1 MKSQMKRN
9 NIRTL
14 FYGGLLSLCCVEMTS
29 CEDYLD
35 KAPESSVNPEDAFKN
50 FRNFQGFTEELYY
63 CIPDFAHGY
72 WNNSF
77 NWGEDELI
85 SFSIDYHMGYKV
97 DMGDFWGWQSSYDG
111 WQCGWMDRN
120 NTVAN
125 SSDRTQK
132 SLWPLAWYG
141 IRKCNLGLENI
152 DKLVEATEEQR
163 DLILGQL
170 YFFRGW
176 FHFELMQYFGGLP
189 YIDSVPSSSEP
200 LRNPRLS
207 YQECA
212 DRAAE
217 DFRRAADL
225 LPIDWDDTTTG
236 KATYGNNQQRINKI
250 MALGYL
256 GKNYLWAGSPLMN
269 YESQNSR
276 SYNADYCKKAAD
288 AFAEL
293 LNLVEK
299 GQTQYALVDFEHY
312 TDIFYTFKQNSKN
325 PGSTEAI
332 FQTPMYDWWMGSG
345 WCLGPQYVPSTLA
358 NETNGVVFSPTANY
372 VNYYGMKNGLPL
384 NDPDSHFDKEHPWRD
399 RDPRFYAD
407 ITYDGLQ
414 VIQNTAKF
422 TSEQKDKQIQY
433 ANLYTGGN
441 YRDVKNESRTGYLLH
456 KFTPLVV
463 NGFDEG
469 LRDYG
474 DALTIQV
481 SWMRLSD
488 IYLMYAEA
496 VANGYGGPSAKADG
510 FSLTAVDAV
519 NKIRERAGV
528 DDVASKYA
536 GSLDGFMSELRRE
549 RAVELA
555 YEGHR
560 FNDLRRWLLLT
571 EYPYTIKTSQEF
583 DRVEL
588 DKEDPTQSRVSN
600 FREEVIVTRNFSEKH
615 YWLPLKVS
623 DVTIYPKL
631 YQNPGW

>member
-1 MKSQMKRN
+1 
-9 NIRTL
+9 
-14 FYGGLLSLCCVEMTS
+14 MTS

-250 MALGYL
+250 RALCY
-256 GKNYLWAGSPLMN
+256 GKDILILDEPS
-269 YESQNSR
+269 S
-276 SYNADYCKKAAD
+276 
-288 AFAEL
+288 
-293 LNLVEK
+293 
-299 GQTQYALVDFEHY
+299 ALD
-312 TDIFYTFKQNSKN
+312 
-325 PGSTEAI
+325 
-332 FQTPMYDWWMGSG
+332 
-345 WCLGPQYVPSTLA
+345 LA
-358 NETNGVVFSPTANY
+358 N
-372 VNYYGMKNGLPL
+372 
-384 NDPDSHFDKEHPWRD
+384 
-399 RDPRFYAD
+399 
-407 ITYDGLQ
+407 Q
-414 VIQNTAKF
+414 
-422 TSEQKDKQIQY
+422 QK
-433 ANLYTGGN
+433 LL
-441 YRDVKNESRTGYLLH
+441 YLLQELSNSGITVIMTTH
-456 KFTPLVV
+456 SANHALKVSYKTLMLFGEDEYIFGLTKKVV
-463 NGFDEG
+463 NKDNLSKLFGTNIECV
-469 LRDYG
+469 DYSING
-474 DALTIQV
+474 KSGIFALTI
-481 SWMRLSD
+481 
-488 IYLMYAEA
+488 
-496 VANGYGGPSAKADG
+496 
-510 FSLTAVDAV
+510 
-519 NKIRERAGV
+519 
-528 DDVASKYA
+528 
-536 GSLDGFMSELRRE
+536 
-549 RAVELA
+549 
-555 YEGHR
+555 
-560 FNDLRRWLLLT
+560 
-571 EYPYTIKTSQEF
+571 
-583 DRVEL
+583 
-588 DKEDPTQSRVSN
+588 
-600 FREEVIVTRNFSEKH
+600 
-615 YWLPLKVS
+615 
-623 DVTIYPKL
+623 
-631 YQNPGW
+631 